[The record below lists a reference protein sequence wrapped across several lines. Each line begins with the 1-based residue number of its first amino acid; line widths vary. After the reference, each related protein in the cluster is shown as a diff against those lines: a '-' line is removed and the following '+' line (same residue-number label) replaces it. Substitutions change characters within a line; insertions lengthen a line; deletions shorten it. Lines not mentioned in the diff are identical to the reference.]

1 MAQSNDYA
9 KALRLGQREYQSRIH
24 QNLSPYVPTLDD
36 ILENVS
42 TEGEVKVGLMQIPAD
57 RIVGTY
63 AAGRQTAL
71 AYNFMP
77 LLSLDTEFAS
87 KWSTLCEAHLNE
99 GIREPI
105 KAYEYMNQ
113 YYVMEGNK
121 RVSVLKYFGA
131 VTIPGTVTRIIPKR
145 TDEKENKIYFEY
157 LEFFKATN
165 INYIYFSQ
173 EGGFDKLM
181 KALGK
186 TYEDVWSD
194 DDYIDFRSAYI
205 NFQKAYNDRDGW
217 KLPITVGDA
226 MLVYLEVFGY
236 DDLKNHSYAQLKQD
250 ILKIKDEFVVSTD
263 DSVELLLDPTEAP
276 KKNLLEKILPDS
288 TPKFIKAAFIHDRNG
303 ENSSWTY
310 AHELGRTYVEQALP
324 GKVATVAYN
333 DISGEDET
341 FAAIERAIADGC
353 DVIFTTAS
361 QMADASLRA
370 AVQHPKIK
378 ILNCSLNT
386 SHSYIRTYY
395 ARMYEPK
402 FLAGVLAGMMSPV
415 DDIGY
420 VAAYPVYGVISSI
433 NAFAQGA
440 RMINPRARVHLVW
453 SAQKGIDV
461 DEELK
466 KNHVSY
472 VSYHEMIRP
481 NEDTRQYG
489 LYRIEEDG
497 SNVSVAMPVWD
508 WGKLYVLILRSILE
522 GNWKLDDA
530 DGKALN
536 YWWGMSSG
544 AVDILYSAKL
554 PFANRRLIDFLR
566 DSIIDGSF
574 EPFAGIICSQDG
586 VIQSDPDSKLSF
598 EEIANMDWLDEC
610 VIGRIP
616 SLDELKDS
624 AEPLINQQ
632 GVSSALQTQ

>member
-9 KALRLGQREYQSRIH
+9 KALRLGQREYQSRMH

-36 ILENVS
+36 ILDNVS
-42 TEGEVKVGLMQIPAD
+42 TEGEVKVGLMHIPAD

-77 LLSLDTEFAS
+77 LLSSDTEFAN
-87 KWSTLCEAHLNE
+87 KWSTLCEAHLTE

-131 VTIPGTVTRIIPKR
+131 VTIPGNVTRIIPKR
-145 TDEKENKIYFEY
+145 TEEKENKIYFEY

-181 KALGK
+181 KAIGK
-186 TYEDVWSD
+186 TYQDIWSD
-194 DDYIDFRSAYI
+194 DDYMDFRSAYI
-205 NFQKAYNDRDGW
+205 NFQKAYHARDGW

-226 MLVYLEVFGY
+226 MLVYLDVFGY
-236 DDLKNHSYAQLKQD
+236 EDLKSHTFAQLKQD
-250 ILKIKDEFVVSTD
+250 IVKIKDEFVVSTD
-263 DSVELLLDPTEAP
+263 DTVELLLDPADAP
-276 KKNLLEKILPDS
+276 KKSLLEKILPDS
-288 TPKFIKAAFIHDRNG
+288 APKFIKAAFIHDRTG
-303 ENSSWTY
+303 ETSSWTY
-310 AHELGRTYVEQALP
+310 AHELGRAYVDQVLSD
-324 GKVATVAYN
+324 KVSTIAYN
-333 DISGEDET
+333 NVSTEEET
-341 FAAIERAIADGC
+341 EAAIVDAIQKGC
-353 DVIFTTAS
+353 NVIFTTAS
-361 QMADASLRA
+361 QMADASLRV
-370 AVQHPKIK
+370 AVEYPNVK

-395 ARMYEPK
+395 ARMYEAK
-402 FLAGVLAGMMSPV
+402 FLTGALAAIMSPE

-420 VAAYPVYGVISSI
+420 VAGYPVYGVISSI

-440 RMINPRARVHLVW
+440 KMVNPNVKMHLVW

-461 DEELK
+461 DRELAQ
-466 KNHVSY
+466 NHVSY

-481 NEDTRQYG
+481 NEDSRQYG

-497 SNVSVAMPVWD
+497 SNTSIAMPIWD
-508 WGKLYVLILRSILE
+508 WGKQYVLILRSILD
-522 GNWKLDDA
+522 GNWKVNDA

-544 AVDILYSAKL
+544 AVDILYSGKL
-554 PFANRRLIDFLR
+554 PFATRRLIDFLR
-566 DSIIDGSF
+566 QSIINGTF
-574 EPFAGIICSQDG
+574 EPFGGIIYGQDG
-586 VIQSDPDSKLSF
+586 VIQSDPDSSLTF

-616 SLDELKDS
+616 SLDELTDS
-624 AEPLINQQ
+624 AEPLISQQ
-632 GVSSALQTQ
+632 GVSSVLQTP

>member
-1 MAQSNDYA
+1 MVQSNDYA
-9 KALRLGQREYQSRIH
+9 KALRLGQREYQSRMH

-36 ILENVS
+36 ILEDVS

-57 RIVGTY
+57 RIAGTY

-77 LLSLDTEFAS
+77 LLPPDTEFAN
-87 KWSTLCEAHLNE
+87 KWATLCEAHLNE

-131 VTIPGTVTRIIPKR
+131 VTISGNVTRVIPKR
-145 TDEKENKIYFEY
+145 TEDKENKIYFEY

-181 KALGK
+181 KAIGK
-186 TYEDVWSD
+186 TYQDSWSD
-194 DDYIDFRSAYI
+194 DDYMDFRSAYI
-205 NFQKAYNDRDGW
+205 NFQKAYNARDGW

-236 DDLKNHSYAQLKQD
+236 DDLKNHTFAELKQD

-263 DSVELLLDPTEAP
+263 DTVELLLDPADAP
-276 KKNLLEKILPDS
+276 KKSLLEKILPDS
-288 TPKFIKAAFIHDRNG
+288 APKFIKAAFIHDRNG
-303 ENSSWTY
+303 ETSSWTY
-310 AHELGRTYVEQALP
+310 AHELGRAYVEQVLSD
-324 GKVATVAYN
+324 KVSTIAYN
-333 DISGEDET
+333 NISTEEDTERV
-341 FAAIERAIADGC
+341 IEEAIAAGC
-353 DVIFTTAS
+353 NVIFTTAS
-361 QMADASLRA
+361 QMADASLRV
-370 AVQHPKIK
+370 AVEHPNVK

-395 ARMYEPK
+395 ARMYEAK
-402 FLAGVLAGMMSPV
+402 FLTGALAAIMSPE

-420 VAAYPVYGVISSI
+420 VAGYPVYGVISSI

-440 RMINPRARVHLVW
+440 KMVNPNVKMHLVW

-461 DEELK
+461 DKELAQ
-466 KNHVSY
+466 NHVSY

-481 NEDTRQYG
+481 NEDSRQYG

-497 SNVSVAMPVWD
+497 SNTSIAMPIWD
-508 WGKLYVLILRSILE
+508 WGKQYVLILRSILE
-522 GNWKLDDA
+522 GNWKVDDS

-544 AVDILYSAKL
+544 AVDLLYSGKL
-554 PFANRRLIDFLR
+554 PFATRRLIDFLR
-566 DSIIDGSF
+566 QSIINGTF
-574 EPFAGIICSQDG
+574 EPFAGIIYGQEG

-616 SLDELKDS
+616 SLDELTDS

-632 GVSSALQTQ
+632 GVSSALQTP